1 VRDYCIAH
9 QIDFDIECDD
19 ASRIYG
25 QKWYK
30 FISSMRA
37 MLGTES
43 GSNIFDW
50 DLTLREEIEDY
61 QRRHPKSTHEE
72 TYFNLLRDREIDG
85 LMNQIS
91 PKIFEMA
98 AAKTAMILLDGEYSG
113 ILQPHI
119 HFFPLK
125 KDYSNLGE
133 IITLLKDDDVVNAMV
148 ERAYKDVIFS
158 GKFSYRKFVLMVDI
172 EIDLLISALVRTHTS
187 SRTVVSVSQSKKI
200 TSFPI
205 RYKRSTLLKLSLLIL
220 GPHFNRVR
228 NFIWALIPVAIKPL
242 IKKIV
247 LKFL

>member
-1 VRDYCIAH
+1 
-9 QIDFDIECDD
+9 
-19 ASRIYG
+19 
-25 QKWYK
+25 
-30 FISSMRA
+30 
-37 MLGTES
+37 
-43 GSNIFDW
+43 
-50 DLTLREEIEDY
+50 
-61 QRRHPKSTHEE
+61 
-72 TYFNLLRDREIDG
+72 
-85 LMNQIS
+85 MNQIS

-98 AAKTAMILLDGEYSG
+98 AAKTAMNLLDGEYSG
-113 ILQPHI
+113 VVQPHI

-172 EIDLLISALVRTHTS
+172 EMDLLISALVRTHTS

-220 GPHFNRVR
+220 GSHFIRVR
-228 NFIWALIPVAIKPL
+228 NFIWALIPVAIRPL